1 MNEPPR
7 TSSPPKVKASLFI
20 TCILDQLFPQ
30 VGESVVRVLRHLGV
44 EVDFPMEQ
52 TCCGQPAFNSGY
64 NREARALAA
73 RFLHTFKDSQYV
85 VVPSGS
91 CTSMIR
97 VFYPG
102 LFQDDKALHQ
112 RAVELGQRTYEFS
125 QFLVK
130 VLGVTDVGAAYSGRV
145 TYHPSCHQL
154 RELRVVQEPRALLGA
169 VKGLEMVPLEQ
180 AETCCGFGGT
190 FSVKYPHISE
200 AMLEDKVGNVL
211 KSGAQVLVACDMSCL
226 MHIKGALAR
235 RNSGV
240 EVLHLAQLLDRGI
253 SHPRS
258 R

>member
-1 MNEPPR
+1 MNDSAR
-7 TSSPPKVKASLFI
+7 TESPPKVKASLFI

-73 RFLHTFKDSQYV
+73 RFLRTFQDSQYI

-97 VFYPG
+97 VFYPD
-102 LFQDDKALHQ
+102 LFHDDRELHQ
-112 RAVELGQRTYEFS
+112 KAVALGQRTYEFS

-130 VLGVTDVGAAYSGRV
+130 VLGLTDVGAAYSGRV

-154 RELRVVQEPRALLGA
+154 RELRVVQEPRDLLGA
-169 VKGLEMVPLEQ
+169 VKGLELVPLEQ

-200 AMLEDKVGNVL
+200 AMLEDKVANVL
-211 KSGAQVLVACDMSCL
+211 KSGAQALVACDMSCL

-235 RNSGV
+235 RKADV
-240 EVLHLAQLLDRGI
+240 EVLHLAQLLDRGL
-253 SHPRS
+253 S
-258 R
+258 RQGGR